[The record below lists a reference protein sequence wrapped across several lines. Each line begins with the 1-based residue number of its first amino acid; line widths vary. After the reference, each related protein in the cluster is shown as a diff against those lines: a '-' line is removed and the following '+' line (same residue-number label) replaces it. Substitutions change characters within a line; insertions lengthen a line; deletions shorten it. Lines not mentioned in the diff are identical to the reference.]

1 MSGLT
6 PRKEDY
12 IKAIYKLSERNRAV
26 RVKDIAQVMGV
37 RAPTVVGIVSM
48 LKEDG
53 YVEQEPYGYLELTA
67 LGREKAKALIHRE
80 QLIYKFFEDVLKL
93 PSDEAKDNACAIEHY
108 ISPICLERFLSF
120 IEFLS
125 TCPHAKP
132 KFLEHFRKFI
142 NDGDD
147 KNLACVAC
155 CCHEMSRE
163 SEVAQ

>member
-108 ISPICLERFLSF
+108 ISPVCLERLLFF
-120 IEFLS
+120 IEFIS
-125 TCPHAKP
+125 TCPHVKP
-132 KFLEHFRKFI
+132 KFLEHFSKFI

-147 KNLACVAC
+147 INLACVAC

>member
-26 RVKDIAQVMGV
+26 RIKDIAQVMGV

-67 LGREKAKALIHRE
+67 LAGLG
-80 QLIYKFFEDVLKL
+80 QD
-93 PSDEAKDNACAIEHY
+93 
-108 ISPICLERFLSF
+108 
-120 IEFLS
+120 
-125 TCPHAKP
+125 
-132 KFLEHFRKFI
+132 I
-142 NDGDD
+142 NQ
-147 KNLACVAC
+147 KENHL
-155 CCHEMSRE
+155 
-163 SEVAQ
+163 

>member
-1 MSGLT
+1 MSRLT
-6 PRKEDY
+6 PRKQDY

-26 RVKDIAQVMGV
+26 RIKDIAQVMGV

-67 LGREKAKALIHRE
+67 LGREKAKTLIQKE
-80 QLIYKFFEDVLKL
+80 QLIYKFFEDVLEL

>member
-108 ISPICLERFLSF
+108 ISPVCLERLLFF
-120 IEFLS
+120 IEFIS
-125 TCPHAKP
+125 TCPHVKP
-132 KFLEHFRKFI
+132 KFLEHFSRFI

-147 KNLACVAC
+147 INLACVAC
-155 CCHEMSRE
+155 CCHEMSQE

>member
-1 MSGLT
+1 MSRLT

-26 RVKDIAQVMGV
+26 RIKDIAQVMGV

-67 LGREKAKALIHRE
+67 LGREKAKTLIQKE
-80 QLIYKFFEDVLKL
+80 QLIYKFFEDVLEL

>member
-67 LGREKAKALIHRE
+67 LGREKAKTLIQKE
-80 QLIYKFFEDVLKL
+80 QLIYKFFEDVLEL

>member
-1 MSGLT
+1 MSRLT

-26 RVKDIAQVMGV
+26 RIKDIAQVMGV

-67 LGREKAKALIHRE
+67 LGREKAKTLIQKE
-80 QLIYKFFEDVLKL
+80 QLIYKFFEDVLEL

-108 ISPICLERFLSF
+108 
-120 IEFLS
+120 
-125 TCPHAKP
+125 
-132 KFLEHFRKFI
+132 
-142 NDGDD
+142 
-147 KNLACVAC
+147 
-155 CCHEMSRE
+155 
-163 SEVAQ
+163 

>member
-1 MSGLT
+1 MSRLT

-26 RVKDIAQVMGV
+26 RIKDIAQVMGV

-67 LGREKAKALIHRE
+67 LGREKAKTLIQKE
-80 QLIYKFFEDVLKL
+80 QLIYKFFEDVLEL

-155 CCHEMSRE
+155 CCHEMS
-163 SEVAQ
+163 

>member
-93 PSDEAKDNACAIEHY
+93 PSDEAKNNACAIEHY
-108 ISPICLERFLSF
+108 ISPVCLERLLFF
-120 IEFLS
+120 IEFIS
-125 TCPHAKP
+125 TCPHVKP
-132 KFLEHFRKFI
+132 KFLEHFSKFI

-147 KNLACVAC
+147 INLSCVAC
-155 CCHEMSRE
+155 CCHEMSQE